1 VKRLAALILAA
12 ALLLAPASALGLTVT
27 EVAEELRCPTCNAPL
42 EVSNAPIAQRMK
54 AQIAERI
61 SQGRTKDEIK
71 AEFVAEFGRGVLTT
85 PPTKGFDLVAWI
97 VPILAVAIGLCS
109 IPFITRAWA
118 KRRPRTDAS
127 PTELSS
133 EDRARIERELDA
145 FGDG

>member
-1 VKRLAALILAA
+1 VRRLAALILAA
-12 ALLLAPASALGLTVT
+12 AMLLAPASALGLTVT

-42 EVSNAPIAQRMK
+42 EVSNAPVAQRMK
-54 AQIAERI
+54 AEIAERI
-61 SQGRTKDEIK
+61 AQGRTKDEIK
-71 AEFVAEFGRGVLTT
+71 AEFVQEFGRGVLTT

-118 KRRPRTDAS
+118 KRRPRTEAA
-127 PTELSS
+127 PVALSS